1 MHDIPSVEEKTKE
14 ELEEIIRI
22 IMASSLPETV
32 KSFIIKC
39 IESALWFPH
48 ILQKKN
54 ISLGRLREI
63 LFGKNSYAKRN
74 KHNKNNDN
82 NNNIA
87 LPPAGETEI
96 SGTQQDDTSK
106 GELTTTKAIEQAVNT
121 PSKVENTVEDK
132 KKTPGHGRMPHT
144 VYTEF
149 KEVLLKI
156 IAFQAGD
163 ACPKQCGGTLYV
175 FEPNKPRVLLR
186 IKGQNFADIYK
197 YIVEQLRCNLCAYII
212 RAEIPVEIGTEKYDA
227 SFKAW
232 VILQKYFVAVP
243 FYRQQTF
250 QRMLN
255 FPLPDATQWDLIQQA
270 AGFCYRIFNLLTVYA
285 ANGQLIQHDDTR
297 VRIQEVIQENKNNPD
312 AKRTGMFTTG
322 MVTEYEGHKIG
333 LFFNGTAHSG
343 ENMDFVLRKR
353 DLEKPPIIQMC
364 DALTCNLTKEIKT
377 IICNC
382 LSHGFRK
389 FSELVNYFPTPCIT
403 IMKLLSQVYEND
415 ALTKGMTPDERLTH
429 HQTHSLPVMELL
441 SRYLKALFDEKLVE
455 PNSELGKSI
464 KYMQRHWDR
473 LTRFLSVAGAPLC
486 NNITERA
493 LKIAIRNRKNA
504 MFYRTRYSA
513 HIGGM
518 LTSIIYTCDLN
529 EQNPHHYL
537 TVLQEYPAEINKHP
551 EDWLP
556 WNYKATL
563 KQLHPGNVAN
573 SEGYVHAR
581 DAPVVE

>member
-1 MHDIPSVEEKTKE
+1 MRDIPNVEEKTKE
-14 ELEEIIRI
+14 ELEEIVRV
-22 IMASSLPETV
+22 IMASSLPEPV

-39 IESALWFPH
+39 IENALWFPH

-63 LFGKNSYAKRN
+63 LFGKNSYAKR
-74 KHNKNNDN
+74 KNNN
-82 NNNIA
+82 TT
-87 LPPAGETEI
+87 LPPAAG
-96 SGTQQDDTSK
+96 GTGIIDTQKDDTSK
-106 GELTTTKAIEQAVNT
+106 SELTTTQAIEQAVNT
-121 PSKVENTVEDK
+121 PFKAEETVNDK
-132 KKTPGHGRMPHT
+132 EKKPGHGRMPHT
-144 VYTEF
+144 FYEDF
-149 KEVLLKI
+149 KEILLKI
-156 IAFQAGD
+156 IGFQTGD

-186 IKGQNFADIYK
+186 VKGQNFADVYK
-197 YIVEQLRCNLCAYII
+197 YIVEQLRCNLCSYII
-212 RAEIPVEIGTEKYDA
+212 RAEIPAEIGTEKYDA

-243 FYRQQTF
+243 FYRQETF

-255 FPLPDATQWDLIQQA
+255 FPLPDATQWDLVEQA
-270 AGFCYRIFNLLTVYA
+270 AGFCYRIFNLMTLYA
-285 ANGQLIQHDDTR
+285 ANSKLIQHDDTR

-312 AKRTGMFTTG
+312 SKRTGMFTTG
-322 MVTEYEGHKIG
+322 IVSDYEGHKIA

-343 ENMDFVLRKR
+343 ENMEALLKKR
-353 DLEKPPIIQMC
+353 DLENPPIIQMC
-364 DALTCNLTKEIKT
+364 DALTCNLAKEIKT
-377 IICNC
+377 IVCNC

-403 IMKLLSQVYEND
+403 VMKLLSQVYEHD
-415 ALTKGMTPDERLTH
+415 ALTRGMTPQDRLTY
-429 HQTHSLPVMELL
+429 HQTHSKPVMELL
-441 SRYLKALFDEKLVE
+441 SGYLKALFDEKLVE

-464 KYMQRHWDR
+464 KYMQRHWDK

-486 NNITERA
+486 NNIAERA

-504 MFYRTRYSA
+504 MFYRSRYSA

-518 LTSIIYTCDLN
+518 LTSIIYTCHLN

-537 TVLQEYPAEINKHP
+537 TVLQDYPVEINKHP

-563 KQLHPGNVAN
+563 KQLHEVSASN
-573 SEGYVHAR
+573 SQECVHAR
-581 DAPVVE
+581 DAPVAG